1 MPTGPPD
8 PASRPER
15 PPKPAGHARKG
26 DLTARD
32 AFETSVDRII
42 REAMKAGD
50 FDDLPGTGQPIPG
63 AGTIDDDVWWVRSWI
78 RRNRESDG
86 QNPSKRE

>member
-8 PASRPER
+8 PASRPKW
-15 PPKPAGHARKG
+15 PPEPARHARRG
-26 DLTARD
+26 DLTGRD

-50 FDDLPGTGQPIPG
+50 FEDLPGAGKPIPG
-63 AGTIDDDVWWVRSWI
+63 AGTIDDDMWWVRTWI
-78 RRNRESDG
+78 QRNRGSEG
-86 QNPSKRE
+86 QDPSKRE